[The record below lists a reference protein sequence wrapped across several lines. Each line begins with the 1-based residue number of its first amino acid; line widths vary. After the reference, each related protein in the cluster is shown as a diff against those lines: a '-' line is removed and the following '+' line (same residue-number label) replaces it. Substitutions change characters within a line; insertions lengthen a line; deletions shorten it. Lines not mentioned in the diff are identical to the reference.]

1 MIRGKMKNFIYSLMT
16 DGRDGAMWAPVK
28 FLLYIISLIY
38 FLGIVARRVLYV
50 LRIFRPEKVPL
61 KVVSVGNI
69 TLGGTGKTPFV
80 IALAGIYKENLRREP
95 TVLIRG
101 YGWDEQAMLKKNLP
115 DNPILVG
122 ESRVRSAHKAIKLY
136 GSDTSILDDGFQHWE
151 MHRDLDIVLIDSR
164 NPFGNGQLFPRGI
177 LREPVSSIRRAHVVV
192 FTKVNRAAVDTDA
205 IKSRLR
211 NIKSGLIFL
220 EAVHAPAHFYE
231 TRTRKV
237 HSLAFVKG
245 RKVMLLSSI
254 GDPGYFEETVKSL
267 GAAVAGHI
275 VFPDHHNY
283 RKKDAERIMKICEEK
298 SFDIIVTTDKD
309 MVKLGRMSLSLGP
322 HTLVTL
328 MVEMRI
334 LKGKEELIDRLRR
347 LYTY

>member
-1 MIRGKMKNFIYSLMT
+1 MKNFIYSLMT
-16 DGRDGAMWAPVK
+16 DKRSGAVWAPVK

-38 FLGIVARRVLYV
+38 FLGIVIRRLLYA
-50 LRIFRPEKVPL
+50 LRIFRSEKVPL

-80 IALAGIYKENLRREP
+80 MALAGIYKERLRREP
-95 TVLIRG
+95 AILIRG
-101 YGWDEQAMLKKNLP
+101 YGWDEQAMLKKSLP

-122 ESRVRSAHKAIKLY
+122 ENRASSAHRAIKLY
-136 GSDTSILDDGFQHWE
+136 GSDTSILDDGFQHRE
-151 MHRDLDIVLIDSR
+151 LARDLDIVLLDSR
-164 NPFGNGQLFPRGI
+164 NPFGNARLFPRGI
-177 LREPVSSIRRAHVVV
+177 LREPVSSVGRAHVVV
-192 FTKVNRAAVDTDA
+192 FTKVDKAAVDTDA

-211 NIKSGLIFL
+211 NIKSDLIFL

-231 TRTRKV
+231 TRTREV
-237 HSLAFVKG
+237 HGLALVKG

-267 GAAVAGHI
+267 GAVVAGHI

-283 RKKDAERIMKICEEK
+283 RKKDADRIIKICGEK
-298 SFDIIVTTDKD
+298 SFDMVVTTDKD
-309 MVKLGRMSLSLGP
+309 MVKLGRMSLSLGSY
-322 HTLVTL
+322 TIVTL
-328 MVEMRI
+328 MVELEI